1 MLCFKKK
8 IRESCTI
15 WIHNNY
21 HLGLLSIAEFPA
33 AFSWKGIDNALI
45 SLTWLLLTAI
55 KWKMKQAKTKKKKN
69 VSKNENR
76 KEKKTRKR
84 IKKGTWDWVGVVE
97 LHYGPG
103 MVLRTLL
110 LFVLGFTKLRRK
122 MGQNSSVKTVLNTVQ
137 ARPQNGQIHLYN
149 LRVLLQQQKL
159 HCVPVS
165 LASLRVTEATSPGHM
180 HSNNISG

>member
-1 MLCFKKK
+1 M
-8 IRESCTI
+8 R
-15 WIHNNY
+15 
-21 HLGLLSIAEFPA
+21 LG
-33 AFSWKGIDNALI
+33 
-45 SLTWLLLTAI
+45 
-55 KWKMKQAKTKKKKN
+55 
-69 VSKNENR
+69 R
-76 KEKKTRKR
+76 CC
-84 IKKGTWDWVGVVE
+84 VE

-165 LASLRVTEATSPGHM
+165 LASLRVTEVTSPGHIPITLPGKIETM
-180 HSNNISG
+180 TGNTETLFLRQMAKH

>member
-1 MLCFKKK
+1 
-8 IRESCTI
+8 
-15 WIHNNY
+15 
-21 HLGLLSIAEFPA
+21 
-33 AFSWKGIDNALI
+33 
-45 SLTWLLLTAI
+45 
-55 KWKMKQAKTKKKKN
+55 MKQKHKPKKKKN
-69 VSKNENR
+69 VRKNENR
-76 KEKKTRKR
+76 KERKKNTEKN
-84 IKKGTWDWVGVVE
+84 KGRHLRLGRCCVE

-110 LFVLGFTKLRRK
+110 LFVLGFTKLWRK

-165 LASLRVTEATSPGHM
+165 LASLRVTEATSPGHIPITLPG
-180 HSNNISG
+180 NIETMTCNTETLFLRQMAKH